1 MKVYLVGG
9 AVRDKLLGIPVKEK
23 DWVVVGS
30 TPQEMRDKGYKQV
43 GKDFPVFINP
53 KTGEEYALART
64 ERKSGHGYTGFEFD
78 TNPNV
83 TLEEDLARR
92 DLTINAIAQDEDGT
106 LIDPFNGQEDIK
118 NKKLRHVSDAFSEDP
133 LRVLRVA
140 RFKANL
146 KNFEITKETLQKIE
160 KVIISNEMKYLTG
173 ERIWLE
179 LIKSHDPLRFFF
191 ALKDISPETLLDIF
205 PHATIKSD
213 KQPSI
218 DPYTGDITHDEI
230 KYMTKEEEDRVF
242 DRRMVD
248 HPDYLDWPKYVQIS
262 YLLWLF
268 VPPDSN
274 AVDVAL
280 ENISAP
286 NECKELSKLLYFNV
300 LVGFELNESFEETI
314 KSRFRDVFKYD
325 NFSQGEKMRID
336 LALLFTW
343 RAVARLKNS
352 VNTNILIL
360 DEVFDSSLDSQG
372 TDDFLKLLN
381 ALNEKTNAF
390 IISHKGDQLY
400 DKFEEVIRFEKS
412 LELET
417 SHLTRISGLPI
428 GKIFVHKIT
437 LVFVGSP
444 LATPYLKEI
453 TDSLFEEGKIRM
465 GKKSKNKA
473 KLLRNFLLCL
483 FTRLI

>member
-160 KVIISNEMKYLTG
+160 EVIISNEMKYLTG

-274 AVDVAL
+274 AMDVAL

-286 NECKELSKLLYFNV
+286 NECKELSKLLYFNL
-300 LVGFELNESFEETI
+300 LVFELNEIEPDGLLRFIKKLDIRKEE
-314 KSRFRDVFKYD
+314 
-325 NFSQGEKMRID
+325 
-336 LALLFTW
+336 
-343 RAVARLKNS
+343 RLKNYLMIKKGEHDIY
-352 VNTNILIL
+352 N
-360 DEVFDSSLDSQG
+360 
-372 TDDFLKLLN
+372 KLLIEDLICDIKSFKLDNKDQNKSGEEIQKIVEN
-381 ALNEKTNAF
+381 AHLEIVNKHLDMCKKTF
-390 IISHKGDQLY
+390 
-400 DKFEEVIRFEKS
+400 
-412 LELET
+412 
-417 SHLTRISGLPI
+417 
-428 GKIFVHKIT
+428 
-437 LVFVGSP
+437 
-444 LATPYLKEI
+444 
-453 TDSLFEEGKIRM
+453 
-465 GKKSKNKA
+465 KK
-473 KLLRNFLLCL
+473 
-483 FTRLI
+483 

>member
-160 KVIISNEMKYLTG
+160 KVVTSNEMKYLTG

-262 YLLWLF
+262 YLLWQF

-274 AVDVAL
+274 AMDVAL

-300 LVGFELNESFEETI
+300 LVGFELNEIEPDGLLRFIKKLDIRKEE
-314 KSRFRDVFKYD
+314 
-325 NFSQGEKMRID
+325 
-336 LALLFTW
+336 
-343 RAVARLKNS
+343 RLKNYLMIKKGEHDIY
-352 VNTNILIL
+352 N
-360 DEVFDSSLDSQG
+360 
-372 TDDFLKLLN
+372 KLLIEDLICDIKSFKLDNKDQNKSGEEIQKIVEN
-381 ALNEKTNAF
+381 AHLEIVNKHLEMCKKTF
-390 IISHKGDQLY
+390 
-400 DKFEEVIRFEKS
+400 
-412 LELET
+412 
-417 SHLTRISGLPI
+417 
-428 GKIFVHKIT
+428 
-437 LVFVGSP
+437 
-444 LATPYLKEI
+444 
-453 TDSLFEEGKIRM
+453 
-465 GKKSKNKA
+465 KK
-473 KLLRNFLLCL
+473 
-483 FTRLI
+483 

>member
-160 KVIISNEMKYLTG
+160 KVVTSNEMKYLTG

-218 DPYTGDITHDEI
+218 DPHTGDIIHDEI
-230 KYMTKEEEDRVF
+230 KYMTKEEVDRVF
-242 DRRMVD
+242 DRRMVN

-262 YLLWLF
+262 YLLWQF
-268 VPPDSN
+268 VPPDSK
-274 AVDVAL
+274 AMDVAL

-286 NECKELSKLLYFNV
+286 NECKELSKLLYFNL
-300 LVGFELNESFEETI
+300 LVFELNEIEPDGLLRFIKKLDIRKEE
-314 KSRFRDVFKYD
+314 
-325 NFSQGEKMRID
+325 
-336 LALLFTW
+336 
-343 RAVARLKNS
+343 RLKNYLMIKKGEHDIY
-352 VNTNILIL
+352 N
-360 DEVFDSSLDSQG
+360 
-372 TDDFLKLLN
+372 KLLIEDLICDIKSFKLDNKDQNKSGEEIQKIVEN
-381 ALNEKTNAF
+381 AHLEIVNKHLDMCKKTF
-390 IISHKGDQLY
+390 
-400 DKFEEVIRFEKS
+400 
-412 LELET
+412 
-417 SHLTRISGLPI
+417 
-428 GKIFVHKIT
+428 
-437 LVFVGSP
+437 
-444 LATPYLKEI
+444 
-453 TDSLFEEGKIRM
+453 
-465 GKKSKNKA
+465 KK
-473 KLLRNFLLCL
+473 
-483 FTRLI
+483 

>member
-160 KVIISNEMKYLTG
+160 KVVTSNEMKYLTG

-242 DRRMVD
+242 DRRMVN

-262 YLLWLF
+262 YLLWQF
-268 VPPDSN
+268 VPPDSK
-274 AVDVAL
+274 AMDVAL

-286 NECKELSKLLYFNV
+286 NECKELSKLLYFNLRV
-300 LVGFELNESFEETI
+300 FELNEIEPDGLLRFIKKLDIRKEE
-314 KSRFRDVFKYD
+314 
-325 NFSQGEKMRID
+325 
-336 LALLFTW
+336 
-343 RAVARLKNS
+343 RLKNYLMIKKGEHDIY
-352 VNTNILIL
+352 N
-360 DEVFDSSLDSQG
+360 
-372 TDDFLKLLN
+372 KLLIEDLICDIKSFKLDNKDQKKSGEEIQKIVEN
-381 ALNEKTNAF
+381 A
-390 IISHKGDQLY
+390 H
-400 DKFEEVIRFEKS
+400 
-412 LELET
+412 LEIVNK
-417 SHLTRISGLPI
+417 HLDMCK
-428 GKIFVHKIT
+428 KIF
-437 LVFVGSP
+437 
-444 LATPYLKEI
+444 
-453 TDSLFEEGKIRM
+453 
-465 GKKSKNKA
+465 KK
-473 KLLRNFLLCL
+473 
-483 FTRLI
+483 

>member
-160 KVIISNEMKYLTG
+160 EVIISNEMKYLTG

-262 YLLWLF
+262 YLLWQF
-268 VPPDSN
+268 VPPDSK
-274 AVDVAL
+274 AMDVAL

-286 NECKELSKLLYFNV
+286 NECKELSKLLYFNL
-300 LVGFELNESFEETI
+300 LVFELNEIEPDGLLRFIKKLDIRKEE
-314 KSRFRDVFKYD
+314 
-325 NFSQGEKMRID
+325 
-336 LALLFTW
+336 
-343 RAVARLKNS
+343 RLKNY
-352 VNTNILIL
+352 LIIKKGEH
-360 DEVFDSSLDSQG
+360 DIYN
-372 TDDFLKLLN
+372 KLLIEDLICDIKSFKLDNKDQNKSGEEIQKIVEN
-381 ALNEKTNAF
+381 A
-390 IISHKGDQLY
+390 H
-400 DKFEEVIRFEKS
+400 
-412 LELET
+412 LEIVNK
-417 SHLTRISGLPI
+417 HLDMCK
-428 GKIFVHKIT
+428 KIF
-437 LVFVGSP
+437 
-444 LATPYLKEI
+444 
-453 TDSLFEEGKIRM
+453 
-465 GKKSKNKA
+465 KK
-473 KLLRNFLLCL
+473 
-483 FTRLI
+483 

>member
-9 AVRDKLLGIPVKEK
+9 AVRDKLLGLPVKEK

-30 TPQEMRDKGYKQV
+30 TAQEMKDKGYKQV

-64 ERKSGHGYTGFEFD
+64 ERKSGHGYAGFEFD

-160 KVIISNEMKYLTG
+160 KVVTSNEMKYLTG

-179 LIKSHDPLRFFF
+179 LTKSHDPLRFFF

-205 PHATIKSD
+205 PYATIKSS

-242 DRRMVD
+242 DRRMVN

-262 YLLWLF
+262 YLLWQF
-268 VPPDSN
+268 VPPDSK
-274 AVDVAL
+274 AMDVAL

-286 NECKELSKLLYFNV
+286 NECKELSKLLYFNL
-300 LVGFELNESFEETI
+300 LVGFELNEIEPDGLLRFIKKLDIRKEERLKTYLMIKKGEHDIYNKLLIEDLICDI
-314 KSRFRDVFKYD
+314 KSFKLD
-325 NFSQGEKMRID
+325 NKDQNKSGEEIQKIVENAH
-336 LALLFTW
+336 LEI
-343 RAVARLKNS
+343 
-352 VNTNILIL
+352 VNKHL
-360 DEVFDSSLDSQG
+360 DMC
-372 TDDFLKLLN
+372 K
-381 ALNEKTNAF
+381 
-390 IISHKGDQLY
+390 
-400 DKFEEVIRFEKS
+400 
-412 LELET
+412 
-417 SHLTRISGLPI
+417 
-428 GKIFVHKIT
+428 KIF
-437 LVFVGSP
+437 
-444 LATPYLKEI
+444 
-453 TDSLFEEGKIRM
+453 
-465 GKKSKNKA
+465 KK
-473 KLLRNFLLCL
+473 
-483 FTRLI
+483 

>member
-160 KVIISNEMKYLTG
+160 KVVTSNEMKYLTG

-218 DPYTGDITHDEI
+218 DPYTGDIIHDEI
-230 KYMTKEEEDRVF
+230 KYMTKEEVDRVF
-242 DRRMVD
+242 DRRMVN

-262 YLLWLF
+262 YLLWQF
-268 VPPDSN
+268 VPPDSK
-274 AVDVAL
+274 AMDVAL

-286 NECKELSKLLYFNV
+286 NECKELSKLLYFNL
-300 LVGFELNESFEETI
+300 LVFELNEIEPDGLLRFIKKLDIRKEE
-314 KSRFRDVFKYD
+314 
-325 NFSQGEKMRID
+325 
-336 LALLFTW
+336 
-343 RAVARLKNS
+343 RLKNYLMIKKGEHDIY
-352 VNTNILIL
+352 N
-360 DEVFDSSLDSQG
+360 
-372 TDDFLKLLN
+372 KLLIEDLICDIKSFKLDNKDQNKSGEEIQKIVEN
-381 ALNEKTNAF
+381 A
-390 IISHKGDQLY
+390 H
-400 DKFEEVIRFEKS
+400 
-412 LELET
+412 LEIVNK
-417 SHLTRISGLPI
+417 HLDMCK
-428 GKIFVHKIT
+428 KIF
-437 LVFVGSP
+437 
-444 LATPYLKEI
+444 
-453 TDSLFEEGKIRM
+453 
-465 GKKSKNKA
+465 KK
-473 KLLRNFLLCL
+473 
-483 FTRLI
+483 

>member
-30 TPQEMRDKGYKQV
+30 TPQEMKDKGYKQV

-160 KVIISNEMKYLTG
+160 KVVTSNEMKYLTG

-205 PHATIKSD
+205 PYATIKSS

-218 DPYTGDITHDEI
+218 DPYTGDIIHDEI

-262 YLLWLF
+262 YLLWQF
-268 VPPDSN
+268 VPPDSK
-274 AVDVAL
+274 AMDVAL

-286 NECKELSKLLYFNV
+286 NECKELSKLLYFNL
-300 LVGFELNESFEETI
+300 LVFELNEIEPDGLLRFIKKLDIRKEERLKTYLMIKKGEHDIYNKLLIEDLICDI
-314 KSRFRDVFKYD
+314 KSFKLD
-325 NFSQGEKMRID
+325 NKDQNKSGEEIQKIVENAH
-336 LALLFTW
+336 LEI
-343 RAVARLKNS
+343 
-352 VNTNILIL
+352 VNKHL
-360 DEVFDSSLDSQG
+360 DMC
-372 TDDFLKLLN
+372 K
-381 ALNEKTNAF
+381 
-390 IISHKGDQLY
+390 
-400 DKFEEVIRFEKS
+400 
-412 LELET
+412 
-417 SHLTRISGLPI
+417 
-428 GKIFVHKIT
+428 KIF
-437 LVFVGSP
+437 
-444 LATPYLKEI
+444 
-453 TDSLFEEGKIRM
+453 
-465 GKKSKNKA
+465 KK
-473 KLLRNFLLCL
+473 
-483 FTRLI
+483 

>member
-218 DPYTGDITHDEI
+218 DPYTGGIIHDEI
-230 KYMTKEEEDRVF
+230 KYMTKEEVDRVF
-242 DRRMVD
+242 DRRMVN

-262 YLLWLF
+262 YLLWQF
-268 VPPDSN
+268 VPPDSK
-274 AVDVAL
+274 AMDVAL

-300 LVGFELNESFEETI
+300 LVGFELNEIEPDGLLRFIKKLDIRKEE
-314 KSRFRDVFKYD
+314 
-325 NFSQGEKMRID
+325 
-336 LALLFTW
+336 
-343 RAVARLKNS
+343 RLKNYLMIKKGEHDIY
-352 VNTNILIL
+352 N
-360 DEVFDSSLDSQG
+360 
-372 TDDFLKLLN
+372 KLLIEDLICDIKSFKLDNKDQNKSGEEIQKIVEN
-381 ALNEKTNAF
+381 A
-390 IISHKGDQLY
+390 H
-400 DKFEEVIRFEKS
+400 
-412 LELET
+412 LEIVNK
-417 SHLTRISGLPI
+417 HLDMCK
-428 GKIFVHKIT
+428 KIF
-437 LVFVGSP
+437 
-444 LATPYLKEI
+444 
-453 TDSLFEEGKIRM
+453 
-465 GKKSKNKA
+465 KK
-473 KLLRNFLLCL
+473 
-483 FTRLI
+483 

>member
-160 KVIISNEMKYLTG
+160 KVITSNEMKYLTG

-218 DPYTGDITHDEI
+218 DPYTGGIIHDEI
-230 KYMTKEEEDRVF
+230 KYMTKEEVDRVF
-242 DRRMVD
+242 DRRMVN

-262 YLLWLF
+262 YLLWQF
-268 VPPDSN
+268 VPPDSK
-274 AVDVAL
+274 AMDVAL

-286 NECKELSKLLYFNV
+286 NECKELSKLLYFNL
-300 LVGFELNESFEETI
+300 LVFELNEIEPDGLLRFIKKLDIRKEE
-314 KSRFRDVFKYD
+314 
-325 NFSQGEKMRID
+325 
-336 LALLFTW
+336 
-343 RAVARLKNS
+343 RLKNYLMIKKGEHDIY
-352 VNTNILIL
+352 N
-360 DEVFDSSLDSQG
+360 
-372 TDDFLKLLN
+372 KLLIEDLICDIKSFKLDNKDQNKSGEEIQKIVEN
-381 ALNEKTNAF
+381 AHLEIVNKHLDMCKKTF
-390 IISHKGDQLY
+390 
-400 DKFEEVIRFEKS
+400 
-412 LELET
+412 
-417 SHLTRISGLPI
+417 
-428 GKIFVHKIT
+428 
-437 LVFVGSP
+437 
-444 LATPYLKEI
+444 
-453 TDSLFEEGKIRM
+453 
-465 GKKSKNKA
+465 KK
-473 KLLRNFLLCL
+473 
-483 FTRLI
+483 

>member
-9 AVRDKLLGIPVKEK
+9 AVRDKLLGLPVKEK

-30 TPQEMRDKGYKQV
+30 TAQEMKDKGYKQV

-64 ERKSGHGYTGFEFD
+64 ERKSGHGYAGFEFD

-106 LIDPFNGQEDIK
+106 LIDPFNGQEDIR

-146 KNFEITKETLQKIE
+146 KNFEIAKETLQKIE
-160 KVIISNEMKYLTG
+160 KVVTSNEMKYLTG

-179 LIKSHDPLRFFF
+179 LTKSHDPLRFFF

-205 PHATIKSD
+205 PYATIKSS

-242 DRRMVD
+242 DRRMVN

-274 AVDVAL
+274 AMDVAL

-286 NECKELSKLLYFNV
+286 NECKELSKLLYFNL
-300 LVGFELNESFEETI
+300 LVGFELNEIEPDGLLRFIKKLDIRKEERLKTYLMIKKGEHDIYNKLLIEDLICDI
-314 KSRFRDVFKYD
+314 KSFKLD
-325 NFSQGEKMRID
+325 NKDQNKSGEEIQKIVENAH
-336 LALLFTW
+336 LEI
-343 RAVARLKNS
+343 
-352 VNTNILIL
+352 VNKHL
-360 DEVFDSSLDSQG
+360 D
-372 TDDFLKLLN
+372 TCK
-381 ALNEKTNAF
+381 
-390 IISHKGDQLY
+390 
-400 DKFEEVIRFEKS
+400 
-412 LELET
+412 
-417 SHLTRISGLPI
+417 
-428 GKIFVHKIT
+428 KIF
-437 LVFVGSP
+437 
-444 LATPYLKEI
+444 
-453 TDSLFEEGKIRM
+453 
-465 GKKSKNKA
+465 KK
-473 KLLRNFLLCL
+473 
-483 FTRLI
+483 

>member
-218 DPYTGDITHDEI
+218 DPYTGDIIHNEM

-242 DRRMVD
+242 DRRMVN

-262 YLLWLF
+262 YLLWQF
-268 VPPDSN
+268 VPPDSK
-274 AVDVAL
+274 AMDVAL

-286 NECKELSKLLYFNV
+286 NECKELSKLLYFNL
-300 LVGFELNESFEETI
+300 LVFELNEIEPDGLLRFIKKLDIRKEE
-314 KSRFRDVFKYD
+314 
-325 NFSQGEKMRID
+325 
-336 LALLFTW
+336 
-343 RAVARLKNS
+343 RLKNYLMIKKGEHDIY
-352 VNTNILIL
+352 N
-360 DEVFDSSLDSQG
+360 
-372 TDDFLKLLN
+372 KLLIEDLICDIKSFKLDNKDQNKSGEEIQKIVEN
-381 ALNEKTNAF
+381 AHLEIVNKHLDMCKKTF
-390 IISHKGDQLY
+390 
-400 DKFEEVIRFEKS
+400 
-412 LELET
+412 
-417 SHLTRISGLPI
+417 
-428 GKIFVHKIT
+428 
-437 LVFVGSP
+437 
-444 LATPYLKEI
+444 
-453 TDSLFEEGKIRM
+453 
-465 GKKSKNKA
+465 KK
-473 KLLRNFLLCL
+473 
-483 FTRLI
+483 

>member
-9 AVRDKLLGIPVKEK
+9 AVRDKLLGLPVKEK

-30 TPQEMRDKGYKQV
+30 TAQEMKDKGYKQV

-64 ERKSGHGYTGFEFD
+64 ERKSGHGYAGFEFD

-106 LIDPFNGQEDIK
+106 LIDPFNGQEDIR

-146 KNFEITKETLQKIE
+146 KNFEIAKETLQKIE
-160 KVIISNEMKYLTG
+160 KVVTSNEMKYLTG

-179 LIKSHDPLRFFF
+179 LTKSHDPLRFFF

-205 PHATIKSD
+205 PYATIKSS

-242 DRRMVD
+242 DRRMVN

-274 AVDVAL
+274 AMDVAL

-286 NECKELSKLLYFNV
+286 NECKELSKLLYFNL
-300 LVGFELNESFEETI
+300 LVGFELNEIEPDGLLRFIKKLDIRKEERLKTYLMIKKGEHDIYNKLLIEDLICDI
-314 KSRFRDVFKYD
+314 KSFKLD
-325 NFSQGEKMRID
+325 NKDQNKSGEEIQKIVENAH
-336 LALLFTW
+336 LEI
-343 RAVARLKNS
+343 
-352 VNTNILIL
+352 VNKHL
-360 DEVFDSSLDSQG
+360 DMC
-372 TDDFLKLLN
+372 K
-381 ALNEKTNAF
+381 
-390 IISHKGDQLY
+390 
-400 DKFEEVIRFEKS
+400 
-412 LELET
+412 
-417 SHLTRISGLPI
+417 
-428 GKIFVHKIT
+428 KIF
-437 LVFVGSP
+437 
-444 LATPYLKEI
+444 
-453 TDSLFEEGKIRM
+453 
-465 GKKSKNKA
+465 KK
-473 KLLRNFLLCL
+473 
-483 FTRLI
+483 

>member
-160 KVIISNEMKYLTG
+160 EVIISNEMKYLTG

-205 PHATIKSD
+205 PHAAIKSD

-218 DPYTGDITHDEI
+218 DKYTSDIIHDEI
-230 KYMTKEEEDRVF
+230 KYMTKEEVDRVF
-242 DRRMVD
+242 DRRMVN

-262 YLLWLF
+262 YLLWQF
-268 VPPDSN
+268 VPPDSK
-274 AVDVAL
+274 AMDVAL

-286 NECKELSKLLYFNV
+286 NECKELSKLLYFNL
-300 LVGFELNESFEETI
+300 LVFELNEIEPDGLLRFIKKLDIRKEE
-314 KSRFRDVFKYD
+314 
-325 NFSQGEKMRID
+325 
-336 LALLFTW
+336 
-343 RAVARLKNS
+343 RLKNY
-352 VNTNILIL
+352 LIIKKGEH
-360 DEVFDSSLDSQG
+360 DIYN
-372 TDDFLKLLN
+372 KLLIEDLICDIKSFKLDNKDQNKSGEEIQKIVEN
-381 ALNEKTNAF
+381 AHLEIVNKHLDMCKKTF
-390 IISHKGDQLY
+390 
-400 DKFEEVIRFEKS
+400 
-412 LELET
+412 
-417 SHLTRISGLPI
+417 
-428 GKIFVHKIT
+428 
-437 LVFVGSP
+437 
-444 LATPYLKEI
+444 
-453 TDSLFEEGKIRM
+453 
-465 GKKSKNKA
+465 KK
-473 KLLRNFLLCL
+473 
-483 FTRLI
+483 

>member
-160 KVIISNEMKYLTG
+160 KVVTSNEMKYLTG

-218 DPYTGDITHDEI
+218 DPYTGDIIHDEI

-242 DRRMVD
+242 DRRMVN

-262 YLLWLF
+262 YLLWQF
-268 VPPDSN
+268 VPPDSK
-274 AVDVAL
+274 AMDVAL

-300 LVGFELNESFEETI
+300 LVGFELNEIEPDGLLRFIKKLDIRKEE
-314 KSRFRDVFKYD
+314 
-325 NFSQGEKMRID
+325 
-336 LALLFTW
+336 
-343 RAVARLKNS
+343 RLKNYLMIKKGEHDIY
-352 VNTNILIL
+352 N
-360 DEVFDSSLDSQG
+360 
-372 TDDFLKLLN
+372 KLLIEDLICDIKSFKLDNKDQNKSGEEIQKIVEN
-381 ALNEKTNAF
+381 A
-390 IISHKGDQLY
+390 H
-400 DKFEEVIRFEKS
+400 
-412 LELET
+412 LEIVNK
-417 SHLTRISGLPI
+417 HLDMCK
-428 GKIFVHKIT
+428 KIF
-437 LVFVGSP
+437 
-444 LATPYLKEI
+444 
-453 TDSLFEEGKIRM
+453 
-465 GKKSKNKA
+465 KK
-473 KLLRNFLLCL
+473 
-483 FTRLI
+483 

>member
-9 AVRDKLLGIPVKEK
+9 AVRDKLLGLPVKEK

-30 TPQEMRDKGYKQV
+30 TAQEMKDKGYKQV

-64 ERKSGHGYTGFEFD
+64 ERKSGHGYAGFEFD

-106 LIDPFNGQEDIK
+106 LIDPFNGQEDIR

-146 KNFEITKETLQKIE
+146 KNFEIAKETLQKIE
-160 KVIISNEMKYLTG
+160 KVVTSNEMKYLTG

-179 LIKSHDPLRFFF
+179 LTKSHDPLRFFF

-205 PHATIKSD
+205 PYATIKSS

-230 KYMTKEEEDRVF
+230 KYMTKEEEDLVF
-242 DRRMVD
+242 DRRMVN

-262 YLLWLF
+262 YLLWQF
-268 VPPDSN
+268 VPPDSK
-274 AVDVAL
+274 AMDVAL

-286 NECKELSKLLYFNV
+286 NECKELSKLLYFNL
-300 LVGFELNESFEETI
+300 LVFELNEIEPDGLLRFIKKLDIRKEERFKNYLMIKKGEHDIYNKLLIEDLIWDI
-314 KSRFRDVFKYD
+314 KSY
-325 NFSQGEKMRID
+325 
-336 LALLFTW
+336 
-343 RAVARLKNS
+343 
-352 VNTNILIL
+352 IL
-360 DEVFDSSLDSQG
+360 DN
-372 TDDFLKLLN
+372 K
-381 ALNEKTNAF
+381 
-390 IISHKGDQLY
+390 DQ
-400 DKFEEVIRFEKS
+400 
-412 LELET
+412 
-417 SHLTRISGLPI
+417 
-428 GKIFVHKIT
+428 
-437 LVFVGSP
+437 
-444 LATPYLKEI
+444 
-453 TDSLFEEGKIRM
+453 
-465 GKKSKNKA
+465 KKSGEEIQKIVENAHLEIVNKHLDMC
-473 KLLRNFLLCL
+473 KKTFKK
-483 FTRLI
+483 

>member
-160 KVIISNEMKYLTG
+160 KVVTSNEMKYLTG

-179 LIKSHDPLRFFF
+179 LIKSHDPIRFFF

-205 PHATIKSD
+205 PYALIKSR
-213 KQPSI
+213 KQSSI
-218 DPYTGDITHDEI
+218 DPHTGDIIHNEM

-242 DRRMVD
+242 DRRMVN

-262 YLLWLF
+262 YLLWQF
-268 VPPDSN
+268 VPPDSK
-274 AVDVAL
+274 AMDVAL

-286 NECKELSKLLYFNV
+286 NECKELSKLLYFNL
-300 LVGFELNESFEETI
+300 LVFELNEIEPDGLFRFIKKLDIRKEE
-314 KSRFRDVFKYD
+314 
-325 NFSQGEKMRID
+325 
-336 LALLFTW
+336 
-343 RAVARLKNS
+343 RLKNYLMIKKGEHDIY
-352 VNTNILIL
+352 N
-360 DEVFDSSLDSQG
+360 
-372 TDDFLKLLN
+372 KLLIEDLICDIKSFKLDNKDQNKSGEEIQKIVEN
-381 ALNEKTNAF
+381 A
-390 IISHKGDQLY
+390 H
-400 DKFEEVIRFEKS
+400 
-412 LELET
+412 LEIVNK
-417 SHLTRISGLPI
+417 HLDMCK
-428 GKIFVHKIT
+428 KIF
-437 LVFVGSP
+437 
-444 LATPYLKEI
+444 
-453 TDSLFEEGKIRM
+453 
-465 GKKSKNKA
+465 KK
-473 KLLRNFLLCL
+473 
-483 FTRLI
+483 

>member
-218 DPYTGDITHDEI
+218 DPYTGDIIHDEI
-230 KYMTKEEEDRVF
+230 KYMTKEEVDRVF
-242 DRRMVD
+242 DRRMVN

-274 AVDVAL
+274 AMDVAL

-286 NECKELSKLLYFNV
+286 NECKELSKLLYFNL
-300 LVGFELNESFEETI
+300 LVFELNEIEPDGLLRFIKKLDIRKEE
-314 KSRFRDVFKYD
+314 
-325 NFSQGEKMRID
+325 
-336 LALLFTW
+336 
-343 RAVARLKNS
+343 RLKNYLMIKKGEHDIY
-352 VNTNILIL
+352 N
-360 DEVFDSSLDSQG
+360 
-372 TDDFLKLLN
+372 KLLIEDLICDIKSFKLDN
-381 ALNEKTNAF
+381 K
-390 IISHKGDQLY
+390 DQ
-400 DKFEEVIRFEKS
+400 
-412 LELET
+412 
-417 SHLTRISGLPI
+417 
-428 GKIFVHKIT
+428 
-437 LVFVGSP
+437 
-444 LATPYLKEI
+444 
-453 TDSLFEEGKIRM
+453 
-465 GKKSKNKA
+465 KKSGEEIQKIVENAHLEIVNKHLDMC
-473 KLLRNFLLCL
+473 KKTFKK
-483 FTRLI
+483 

>member
-262 YLLWLF
+262 YLLWQF
-268 VPPDSN
+268 VPPDSK
-274 AVDVAL
+274 AMDVAL

-300 LVGFELNESFEETI
+300 LVGFELNEIEPDGLLRFIKKLDIRKEE
-314 KSRFRDVFKYD
+314 
-325 NFSQGEKMRID
+325 
-336 LALLFTW
+336 
-343 RAVARLKNS
+343 RLKNYLMIKKGEHDIY
-352 VNTNILIL
+352 N
-360 DEVFDSSLDSQG
+360 
-372 TDDFLKLLN
+372 KLLIEDLICDIKSFKLDNKDQNKSGEEIQKIVEN
-381 ALNEKTNAF
+381 A
-390 IISHKGDQLY
+390 H
-400 DKFEEVIRFEKS
+400 
-412 LELET
+412 LEIVNK
-417 SHLTRISGLPI
+417 HLDMCK
-428 GKIFVHKIT
+428 KIF
-437 LVFVGSP
+437 
-444 LATPYLKEI
+444 
-453 TDSLFEEGKIRM
+453 
-465 GKKSKNKA
+465 KK
-473 KLLRNFLLCL
+473 
-483 FTRLI
+483 

>member
-9 AVRDKLLGIPVKEK
+9 AVRDKLLGLPVKEK

-30 TPQEMRDKGYKQV
+30 TAQEMKDKGYKQV

-64 ERKSGHGYTGFEFD
+64 ERKSGHGYAGFEFD

-106 LIDPFNGQEDIK
+106 LIDPFNGQEDIR

-146 KNFEITKETLQKIE
+146 KNFEIAKETLQKIE
-160 KVIISNEMKYLTG
+160 KVVTSNEMKYLTG

-179 LIKSHDPLRFFF
+179 LTKSHDPLRFFF

-205 PHATIKSD
+205 PYATIKSS

-230 KYMTKEEEDRVF
+230 KYMTKEEEDLVF
-242 DRRMVD
+242 DRRMVN

-274 AVDVAL
+274 AMDVAL

-286 NECKELSKLLYFNV
+286 NECKELSKLLYFNL
-300 LVGFELNESFEETI
+300 LVGFELNEIEPDGLLRFIKKLDIRKEERLKTYLMIKKGEHDIYNKLLIEDLICDI
-314 KSRFRDVFKYD
+314 KSFKLD
-325 NFSQGEKMRID
+325 NKDQNKSGEEIQKIVENAH
-336 LALLFTW
+336 LEI
-343 RAVARLKNS
+343 
-352 VNTNILIL
+352 VNKHL
-360 DEVFDSSLDSQG
+360 DMC
-372 TDDFLKLLN
+372 K
-381 ALNEKTNAF
+381 KTF
-390 IISHKGDQLY
+390 
-400 DKFEEVIRFEKS
+400 
-412 LELET
+412 
-417 SHLTRISGLPI
+417 
-428 GKIFVHKIT
+428 
-437 LVFVGSP
+437 
-444 LATPYLKEI
+444 
-453 TDSLFEEGKIRM
+453 
-465 GKKSKNKA
+465 KK
-473 KLLRNFLLCL
+473 
-483 FTRLI
+483 

>member
-160 KVIISNEMKYLTG
+160 EVIISNEMKYLTG

-218 DPYTGDITHDEI
+218 DKYTGDIIHDEI
-230 KYMTKEEEDRVF
+230 KYMTKEEVDRVF
-242 DRRMVD
+242 DRRMVN

-274 AVDVAL
+274 AMDVAL

-300 LVGFELNESFEETI
+300 LVGFELNEIEPDGLLRFIKKLDIRKEE
-314 KSRFRDVFKYD
+314 
-325 NFSQGEKMRID
+325 
-336 LALLFTW
+336 
-343 RAVARLKNS
+343 RLKNYLMIKKGEHDIY
-352 VNTNILIL
+352 N
-360 DEVFDSSLDSQG
+360 
-372 TDDFLKLLN
+372 KLLIEDLICDIKSFKLDNKDQNKSGEEIQKIVEN
-381 ALNEKTNAF
+381 AHLEIVNKHLDMCKKTF
-390 IISHKGDQLY
+390 
-400 DKFEEVIRFEKS
+400 
-412 LELET
+412 
-417 SHLTRISGLPI
+417 
-428 GKIFVHKIT
+428 
-437 LVFVGSP
+437 
-444 LATPYLKEI
+444 
-453 TDSLFEEGKIRM
+453 
-465 GKKSKNKA
+465 KK
-473 KLLRNFLLCL
+473 
-483 FTRLI
+483 

>member
-9 AVRDKLLGIPVKEK
+9 AVRDKLLGVPVKEK

-205 PHATIKSD
+205 PHATIKSN

-218 DPYTGDITHDEI
+218 DAYTGDIIHDEI
-230 KYMTKEEEDRVF
+230 KYMTKEEVDRVF
-242 DRRMVD
+242 DRRMVN

-262 YLLWLF
+262 YLLWQF
-268 VPPDSN
+268 VPPDSK
-274 AVDVAL
+274 AMDVAL

-286 NECKELSKLLYFNV
+286 NECKELSKLLYFNL
-300 LVGFELNESFEETI
+300 LVFELNEIEPDGLLRFIKKLDIRKEE
-314 KSRFRDVFKYD
+314 
-325 NFSQGEKMRID
+325 
-336 LALLFTW
+336 
-343 RAVARLKNS
+343 RLKNYLMIKKGEHDIY
-352 VNTNILIL
+352 N
-360 DEVFDSSLDSQG
+360 
-372 TDDFLKLLN
+372 KLLIEDLICDIKSFKLDNKDQNKSGEEIQKIVEN
-381 ALNEKTNAF
+381 AHLEIVNKHLEMCKKTF
-390 IISHKGDQLY
+390 
-400 DKFEEVIRFEKS
+400 
-412 LELET
+412 
-417 SHLTRISGLPI
+417 
-428 GKIFVHKIT
+428 
-437 LVFVGSP
+437 
-444 LATPYLKEI
+444 
-453 TDSLFEEGKIRM
+453 
-465 GKKSKNKA
+465 KK
-473 KLLRNFLLCL
+473 
-483 FTRLI
+483 

>member
-160 KVIISNEMKYLTG
+160 KVVTSNEMKYLTG

-274 AVDVAL
+274 AMDVAL

-300 LVGFELNESFEETI
+300 LVGFELNEIEPDGLLRFIKKLDIRKEE
-314 KSRFRDVFKYD
+314 
-325 NFSQGEKMRID
+325 
-336 LALLFTW
+336 
-343 RAVARLKNS
+343 RLKNYLMIKKGEHDIY
-352 VNTNILIL
+352 N
-360 DEVFDSSLDSQG
+360 
-372 TDDFLKLLN
+372 KLLIEDLICDIKSFKLDNKDQNKSGEEIQKIVEN
-381 ALNEKTNAF
+381 AHLEIVNKHLDMCKKTF
-390 IISHKGDQLY
+390 
-400 DKFEEVIRFEKS
+400 
-412 LELET
+412 
-417 SHLTRISGLPI
+417 
-428 GKIFVHKIT
+428 
-437 LVFVGSP
+437 
-444 LATPYLKEI
+444 
-453 TDSLFEEGKIRM
+453 
-465 GKKSKNKA
+465 KK
-473 KLLRNFLLCL
+473 
-483 FTRLI
+483 

>member
-30 TPQEMRDKGYKQV
+30 TPQEMKDKGYKQV

-160 KVIISNEMKYLTG
+160 KVVTSNEMKYLTG

-205 PHATIKSD
+205 PYATIKSS

-230 KYMTKEEEDRVF
+230 KYMTKEEEGRVF

-274 AVDVAL
+274 AMDVAL

-286 NECKELSKLLYFNV
+286 NECKELSKLLYFNL
-300 LVGFELNESFEETI
+300 LVGFELNEIEPDGLLRFIKKLDIRKEERLNNYLMIKKGEHDIYNKLLIEDLICDI
-314 KSRFRDVFKYD
+314 KSFKLD
-325 NFSQGEKMRID
+325 NKDQNKSGEEIQKIVENAHLEIVNKHLDMCKKK
-336 LALLFTW
+336 F
-343 RAVARLKNS
+343 KN
-352 VNTNILIL
+352 
-360 DEVFDSSLDSQG
+360 
-372 TDDFLKLLN
+372 
-381 ALNEKTNAF
+381 
-390 IISHKGDQLY
+390 
-400 DKFEEVIRFEKS
+400 
-412 LELET
+412 
-417 SHLTRISGLPI
+417 
-428 GKIFVHKIT
+428 
-437 LVFVGSP
+437 
-444 LATPYLKEI
+444 
-453 TDSLFEEGKIRM
+453 
-465 GKKSKNKA
+465 
-473 KLLRNFLLCL
+473 
-483 FTRLI
+483 